1 MFCKKGRRAKG
12 LSNPTLL
19 LPPPPCPCQPPC
31 PTLTVVQ
38 LWQLP
43 RGRQTQTC
51 SGGLGKLTLT
61 ALENLMQ
68 QSCNARW
75 VGGEGCNLRTHTH
88 THMHACLHTAYSGLP
103 LPYSLTSDSCFS
115 TCFSTALGNLNY
127 GLNDVDQ
134 MIRAFD
140 TRGRRKLNLQV
151 RCTPLFEWIFI
162 ILNIVVL
169 FPSSSSLCLPKTGTQ
184 TKQKQTIILTIRIE

>member
-1 MFCKKGRRAKG
+1 
-12 LSNPTLL
+12 
-19 LPPPPCPCQPPC
+19 
-31 PTLTVVQ
+31 
-38 LWQLP
+38 
-43 RGRQTQTC
+43 
-51 SGGLGKLTLT
+51 
-61 ALENLMQ
+61 MQ